1 MKKQWLSMILAL
13 CMVLCLA
20 PTTAHAAESK
30 KGTLKVITKVI
41 GLPDGVSAAGKTFT
55 FKVGMKLPGGISYQ
69 STPLVITIGADGRTG
84 EGSMEVTSEY
94 QYLVVETAHDDIAD
108 YRWDYVTYPG
118 GGYNESKLVWVYEN
132 AVSEPIYVNNGFEEL
147 ANSEINSLPL
157 TVAGYALDADVS
169 AVTVAK
175 METGVT
181 IQSFKIKQYNAAG
194 SWDDL
199 TSGTFQADTKYAI
212 EIFLG
217 KVAGCNYTGLTEDK
231 VTVNGKEVSVF
242 ENPSTGD
249 MRVFHELEVL
259 KVVKTVERIE
269 ITKQP
274 TKTEYMAGD
283 KFDPTGMVVTAVYED
298 GTSEPITN
306 YIIFRGDIDA
316 AEYPDVQRSVEIET
330 NGAGTYQGTLTITGP
345 AVQVQN
351 FVGRGFYVREVQG
364 NNQCWTYSN
373 KEYYVAFDIDNTTRE
388 PMLTFYLNNEEVSE
402 MTFANIY
409 TENLTTIEI
418 PFTKTVKLGGN
429 TAPGETDFTIAVCD
443 VNAHDLSYYTDVK
456 YTAAVTTTGAGDYDG
471 KLIISGPAGKVS
483 EFVSE
488 GFYVREVNDGLP
500 KWTYSDAVWYVS
512 SEGEIFPAKME
523 KTDNGEFY
531 DVINNADAVGK
542 MTFENIYTRNT
553 SYTTPDEKPIAS
565 PKTFDAGVAR
575 YGVSALLSLTGTALV
590 IKRKN
595 G

>member
-1 MKKQWLSMILAL
+1 MKRSRKTLFALLLAL
-13 CMVLCLA
+13 VMALGL
-20 PTTAHAAESK
+20 TATAWAAE
-30 KGTLKVITKVI
+30 GDENGAIVVIPGDGSVVGNNVVQETYRIPFTKV
-41 GLPDGVSAAGKTFT
+41 VEQAGTCAPGKET
-55 FKVGMKLPGGISYQ
+55 FKF
-69 STPLVITIGADGRTG
+69 
-84 EGSMEVTSEY
+84 E
-94 QYLVVETAHDDIAD
+94 
-108 YRWDYVTYPG
+108 
-118 GGYNESKLVWVYEN
+118 
-132 AVSEPIYVNNGFEEL
+132 AVNHV
-147 ANSEINSLPL
+147 
-157 TVAGYALDADVS
+157 
-169 AVTVAK
+169 
-175 METGVT
+175 
-181 IQSFKIKQYNAAG
+181 
-194 SWDDL
+194 
-199 TSGTFQADTKYAI
+199 
-212 EIFLG
+212 
-217 KVAGCNYTGLTEDK
+217 
-231 VTVNGKEVSVF
+231 
-242 ENPSTGD
+242 
-249 MRVFHELEVL
+249 
-259 KVVKTVERIE
+259 
-269 ITKQP
+269 
-274 TKTEYMAGD
+274 
-283 KFDPTGMVVTAVYED
+283 
-298 GTSEPITN
+298 
-306 YIIFRGDIDA
+306 IDA

-351 FVGRGFYVREVQG
+351 FVDRGFYVREVQG
-364 NNQCWTYSN
+364 NDQCWTYSN
-373 KEYYVAFDIDNTTRE
+373 KEYDVAFDIDNTTRE

-429 TAPGETDFTIAVCD
+429 TAPGETDFTIEVCD
-443 VNAHDLSYYTDVK
+443 VNAHDLSHYTDVK

-471 KLIISGPAGKVS
+471 TLIISGPAGKVS

-531 DVINNADAVGK
+531 GVINNADAVGK

-565 PKTFDAGVAR
+565 PKTFDAGVAL

>member
-1 MKKQWLSMILAL
+1 MKRSRKTLFALLLAL
-13 CMVLCLA
+13 VMALGL
-20 PTTAHAAESK
+20 TATAWAAE
-30 KGTLKVITKVI
+30 GDENGAIVVIPGDGSVVGNNVVQETYRIPFTKV
-41 GLPDGVSAAGKTFT
+41 VEQAGTCAPGKET
-55 FKVGMKLPGGISYQ
+55 FKF
-69 STPLVITIGADGRTG
+69 
-84 EGSMEVTSEY
+84 E
-94 QYLVVETAHDDIAD
+94 
-108 YRWDYVTYPG
+108 
-118 GGYNESKLVWVYEN
+118 
-132 AVSEPIYVNNGFEEL
+132 AVNHV
-147 ANSEINSLPL
+147 
-157 TVAGYALDADVS
+157 
-169 AVTVAK
+169 
-175 METGVT
+175 
-181 IQSFKIKQYNAAG
+181 
-194 SWDDL
+194 
-199 TSGTFQADTKYAI
+199 
-212 EIFLG
+212 
-217 KVAGCNYTGLTEDK
+217 
-231 VTVNGKEVSVF
+231 
-242 ENPSTGD
+242 
-249 MRVFHELEVL
+249 
-259 KVVKTVERIE
+259 
-269 ITKQP
+269 
-274 TKTEYMAGD
+274 
-283 KFDPTGMVVTAVYED
+283 
-298 GTSEPITN
+298 
-306 YIIFRGDIDA
+306 IDA

-364 NNQCWTYSN
+364 NDQCWTYSN

-471 KLIISGPAGKVS
+471 KLIISGPAGKAS

-565 PKTFDAGVAR
+565 PKTFDAGVAL
-575 YGVSALLSLTGTALV
+575 YGVSALLSLTGTAPV